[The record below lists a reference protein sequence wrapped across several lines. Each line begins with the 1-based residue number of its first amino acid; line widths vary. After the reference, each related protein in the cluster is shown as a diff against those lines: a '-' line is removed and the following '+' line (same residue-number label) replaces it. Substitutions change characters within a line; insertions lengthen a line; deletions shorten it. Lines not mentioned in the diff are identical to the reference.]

1 MASAS
6 LNKAPA
12 RLTGRKLAG
21 LLAVLTLAPA
31 AVNWFSL
38 WLLNDSWVAIILSS
52 IVFYGG
58 AYWSL
63 TAFGLWRRI
72 AVRPGAWGKTI
83 GWGLASAS
91 VVAAT
96 IAISGDLFFRDAI
109 PGNMLQACAQ
119 RLRESQAL
127 RYSFW
132 QFFLF
137 VAVIL
142 PVGEEMYWRG
152 GLQGLLEQ
160 RYGPGKKVALSALLF
175 TVYHCMTVSYL
186 MPSAAGIP
194 LVASVFIGGLV
205 MAWLTRRTGNI
216 WAAAICH
223 GLGAWGATIYL
234 VWKFLR

>member
-1 MASAS
+1 MNRPHSQLA
-6 LNKAPA
+6 
-12 RLTGRKLAG
+12 GRRLAG

-31 AVNWFSL
+31 AVNWLSL
-38 WLLNDSWVAIILSS
+38 WILNDSWVAIILSAV
-52 IVFYGG
+52 VFYGG

-72 AVRPGAWGKTI
+72 RVRPHDWRATL
-83 GWGLASAS
+83 GWGLASAAA
-91 VVAAT
+91 VAAVIVVT
-96 IAISGDLFFRDAI
+96 GNVFFQRAI
-109 PGNMLQACAQ
+109 PGNMLQACAG

-127 RYSFW
+127 RYGFW

-152 GLQGLLEQ
+152 GLQGLLEK
-160 RYGPGKKVALSALLF
+160 RFGPGKKLALSALLF

-194 LVASVFIGGLV
+194 LVASVFIGGLLF
-205 MAWLTRRTGNI
+205 AWMTRRTGNI
-216 WAAAICH
+216 WAATICH